1 MAETY
6 TLQAEP
12 REETGKAAKRLRVAG
27 LVPAVLYGHK
37 VGPLKLTVKR
47 GELEKV
53 YRQAGHSA
61 MVEIVLPDGKHT
73 VLIHEMQDDPTSG
86 IHQHADFYAVK
97 MDEKIKTAVPLVVEN
112 GDQAPAV
119 RELDGILLTNLNEL
133 EIECLPGDLPSEI
146 TVDASGLETFDD
158 SITVADLKVPEGVTV
173 LNEED
178 ASVATVTPPRTQE
191 EVDEAAEDTELDIEA
206 VEGMEGEPELDE
218 DGNPIEPTEGEDGE
232 KAEGGDKAA
241 DDKGGDKPD
250 KE

>member
-1 MAETY
+1 MAKTY
-6 TLQAEP
+6 QLKAEP
-12 REETGKAAKRLRVAG
+12 REESGKAVKRLRAAG
-27 LVPAVLYGHK
+27 RVPAVLYGHS
-37 VGPLKLTVKR
+37 VDAIKLSVAR

-61 MVEIVLPDGKHT
+61 MVEIELPDKKHT

-97 MDEKIKTAVPLVVEN
+97 MDEKIKTAIPLTFEN
-112 GDQAPAV
+112 TGEAPAV

-146 TVDASGLETFDD
+146 TVDVIGLETFED
-158 SITVADLKVPEGVTV
+158 SITVADLKIPDGVTV

-191 EVDEAAEDTELDIEA
+191 EVDDAAEDSEELDADA
-206 VEGMEGEPELDE
+206 VEV
-218 DGNPIEPTEGEDGE
+218 EGEDG
-232 KAEGGDKAA
+232 AEGEEGESASGES
-241 DDKGGDKPD
+241 DDGDKPAEGD
-250 KE
+250 KSDEKKSD